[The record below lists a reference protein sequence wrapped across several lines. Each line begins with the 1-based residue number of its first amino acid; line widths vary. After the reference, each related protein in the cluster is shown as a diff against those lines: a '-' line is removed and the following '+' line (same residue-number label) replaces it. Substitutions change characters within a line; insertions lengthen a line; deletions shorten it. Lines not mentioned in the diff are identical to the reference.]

1 MSDCD
6 WDIRMNQSNS
16 LHLLLLLQK
25 VLEAVSFQHMLIIEN
40 LAKMILNIWQNF
52 PPLYYKKSKFKKYF
66 YIKF

>member
-40 LAKMILNIWQNF
+40 FAKMILNIWLNF
-52 PPLYYKKSKFKKYF
+52 HEPPLYYK
-66 YIKF
+66 IKI